1 MGYMCLVPLYHRHL
15 PHHPPLQ
22 HCSIFTTRQLL
33 FDVVV
38 IFVLAF
44 IIIPFTMLNDCY
56 LLMLWPHRHLRL
68 IQFLHYHWHPP
79 PSRRVNLLIFRL
91 GFLLVM
97 LLYHYHLFL
106 KMVSSFLEDHH
117 HHLHQLLRYH
127 WNHHLDLKPHL
138 LTWQTTLVTLDHFPN
153 FPYSFNLNL

>member
-1 MGYMCLVPLYHRHL
+1 MDYMYLVLLYHRHL
-15 PHHPPLQ
+15 PHHRPHQ
-22 HCSIFTTRQLL
+22 HCSIFTTRLLL

-44 IIIPFTMLNDCY
+44 IIIPFIMLNDCY

-68 IQFLHYHWHPP
+68 IQFLHYHSHPP
-79 PSRRVNLLIFRL
+79 PSHKANLLIFRL

-97 LLYHYHLFL
+97 LSNHYHLFL
-106 KMVSSFLEDHH
+106 KMVSSFLEDHLH
-117 HHLHQLLRYH
+117 LLHQLLRYH
-127 WNHHLDLKPHL
+127 WNHHLDLKLHL
-138 LTWQTTLVTLDHFPN
+138 LTWQTILVTLDHFPN